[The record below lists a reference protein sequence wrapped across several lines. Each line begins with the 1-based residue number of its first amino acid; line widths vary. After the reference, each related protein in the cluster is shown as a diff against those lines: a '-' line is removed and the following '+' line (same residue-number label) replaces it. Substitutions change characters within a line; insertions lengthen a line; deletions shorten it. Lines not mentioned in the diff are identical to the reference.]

1 MHITKAIITS
11 ASPNQARLP
20 LQTVVDRGGQVRT
33 ALELVLEEIIGAGI
47 EDVAI
52 VICPGTADRYL
63 HAAGD
68 HATRLKFFEQDKP
81 RGYGDA
87 LLRAKAFA
95 ASEPFLHL
103 VSDHLYVSK
112 TADRAPRNWSK
123 SPNANNVPSQPSNL
137 LAKTNWPSSVP
148 WVVCGASTIRC
159 LRSQYGH
166 RETNANHCRTTTGRS
181 RSTRWPL
188 LVLVRNAC
196 AHPDHL

>member
-1 MHITKAIITS
+1 M
-11 ASPNQARLP
+11 
-20 LQTVVDRGGQVRT
+20 VDRGGQVRT

-68 HATRLKFFEQDKP
+68 HAPRLKFFEQDKP

-112 TADRAPRNWSK
+112 NRQLMRRATSRNR
-123 SPNANNVPSQPSNL
+123 PNASNARYQPSNL
-137 LAKTNWPSSVP
+137 RAKTNWLSSAP
-148 WVVCGASTIRC
+148 
-159 LRSQYGH
+159 
-166 RETNANHCRTTTGRS
+166 
-181 RSTRWPL
+181 
-188 LVLVRNAC
+188 
-196 AHPDHL
+196 